1 MGRTVPSIVRRR
13 RISPRPVTVNERGAD
28 RVLAG
33 GGSSCSAQ
41 PRTLPS
47 TPWFRAWAGRVWLP
61 AGWPPPVGIARVVLR
76 WQDRLPRRTHA
87 RRQDEHRLPM
97 RCVRSN
103 REGSERRAE
112 SWSPRDGSSSR
123 SLQALAHVPQAGNP
137 VRLYSRSLPAR
148 SPRQSFCR
156 RWRRIG
162 KAAARALPLPP
173 DVTQPDRPQPWR
185 GNRRSVV
192 VPNRTRN
199 R

>member
-1 MGRTVPSIVRRR
+1 MPSIVRRR

-61 AGWPPPVGIARVVLR
+61 AGWPPPAGIALLTRVVLR
-76 WQDRLPRRTHA
+76 LQDCIPRRTHA
-87 RRQDEHRLPM
+87 RRQDEHRLPR

-103 REGSERRAE
+103 REGSERRGE

-123 SLQALAHVPQAGNP
+123 PLQALAHVPQAGNP
-137 VRLYSRSLPAR
+137 VRLYSRIISLRAAPDKVFVAAGDE
-148 SPRQSFCR
+148 SERQPQASF
-156 RWRRIG
+156 RIG
-162 KAAARALPLPP
+162 PGISNP
-173 DVTQPDRPQPWR
+173 
-185 GNRRSVV
+185 GNL
-192 VPNRTRN
+192 
-199 R
+199 